1 MHKLMREKIR
11 LGQAQKKLARL
22 SDMFVA
28 YSCVLLLLTGCSKDS
43 SPGDDMRNGYPSQL
57 SGTIYYDWATEGV
70 LKMSLPDGVG
80 GAFIPD
86 DSKLNNFDISQDGKL
101 KLTVVNAST
110 LGQYDVRFTTSN
122 MADGSIVDEFVY
134 NSPAGNSFCK
144 GYLSPDKS
152 LIVVTSNDK
161 EDGITILKRNGEFVG
176 RLDDINGEAFD
187 FNQTVLWLPNNGL
200 LLSHGKYILRLDPPY
215 NSGSVVKQMD
225 YEDWG
230 DLQVNLQGTQLVVR
244 IGNHLHSMKSDGT
257 DLRQLTNSNF
267 KEAEPVFSPDGKF
280 LLIGTEYRQTGPFG
294 YMWSLKIIPSSGG
307 PYQVDPVAA
316 NSPEVIPVIWKGKDR
331 IESGGGQM
339 LWR

>member
-1 MHKLMREKIR
+1 MHTLKIEKNR
-11 LGQAQKKLARL
+11 LGDARTKRRGL
-22 SDMFVA
+22 FGRCA
-28 YSCVLLLLTGCSKDS
+28 TYTCLLLLLMGCSKDRA
-43 SPGDDMRNGYPSQL
+43 PGDDMPDAYPREL
-57 SGTIYYDWATEGV
+57 SGTIYYDWATEGI
-70 LKMSLPDGVG
+70 LQMSLPDGVG

-86 DSKLNNFDISQDGKL
+86 NSKLNNFDISRDGKL

-122 MADGSIVDEFVY
+122 MSDGSIVDEFIY
-134 NSPAGNSFCK
+134 NSPAGNSYCK
-144 GYLSPDKS
+144 GYLSPDNS
-152 LIVVTSNDK
+152 LIVVTSNDE

-176 RLDDINGEAFD
+176 RLHDINGESFD

-200 LLSHGKYILRLDPPY
+200 LLTHGNYILRLDPPY

-331 IESGGGQM
+331 IESAGGQM